1 MEDLVVYVHQ
11 VQKVALVKMAKMV
24 LLDYPVAQELVE
36 DQENEESQDHKE
48 KMVSPVNLVWRVRQ
62 EELDLVETKVKR
74 EKLLL
79 SRQKVIKESQVKMA
93 IKVSQVKMVVRELM
107 VSLVNKVRW
116 EIEVNRENQVHLE
129 MMVPEDQLVNV
140 VFQDYLE
147 SME

>member
-1 MEDLVVYVHQ
+1 M
-11 VQKVALVKMAKMV
+11 
-24 LLDYPVAQELVE
+24 
-36 DQENEESQDHKE
+36 
-48 KMVSPVNLVWRVRQ
+48 
-62 EELDLVETKVKR
+62 
-74 EKLLL
+74 L

-93 IKVSQVKMVVRELM
+93 IKVSQVKMVVRELT
-107 VSLVNKVRW
+107 VYLVNKVRW